1 MSKPKLTAKQ
11 KLFADYYI
19 ENPNATEAAKKA
31 GYSEKTAKV
40 IGNENLSKPYILRY
54 IEERMSAKSE
64 KLVAKQ
70 DEILSYLTSVMRG
83 EQMEQTLQGI
93 GEGAQMI
100 VDIDVSAKDRLK
112 AAEMLL
118 KRFPINKTEAL
129 REELIAV
136 QIKKAEAE
144 IERLSKDEDGEG
156 AFEII
161 VKRKG
166 VDD

>member
-1 MSKPKLTAKQ
+1 MNKHGLTAKQ
-11 KLFADYYI
+11 KKFADNYI
-19 ENPNATEAAKKA
+19 EHGNITQAAREA
-31 GYSEKTAKV
+31 GYSNPQVQGSRTLEIVRVRAYINDMMAEKDAKK
-40 IGNENLSKPYILRY
+40 I
-54 IEERMSAKSE
+54 
-64 KLVAKQ
+64 AKQ

-83 EQMEQTLQGI
+83 EQTEQVLRLD
-93 GEGAQMI
+93 GEGFQDI
-100 VDIDVSAKDRLK
+100 DNIDVSAKERLK
-112 AAEMLL
+112 AAELLL
-118 KRFPINKTEAL
+118 KRFPINKTEEL

>member
-1 MSKPKLTAKQ
+1 MSKPKLTPKQ

-31 GYSEKTAKV
+31 GYSEKTARA
-40 IGNENLSKPYILRY
+40 IGTENLSKPNILQYID
-54 IEERMSAKSE
+54 ERMSEKSE

-70 DEILSYLTSVMRG
+70 DEILSYLTSIMRG
-83 EQMEQTLQGI
+83 EQKEQVLRGI
-93 GEGAQMI
+93 GEGAQRIDDM
-100 VDIDVSAKDRLK
+100 DVSAKDRLK

-118 KRFPINKTEAL
+118 KRFPINKTEEL

-166 VDD
+166 VDE

>member
-1 MSKPKLTAKQ
+1 MNKHNLTAKQ
-11 KLFADYYI
+11 KRFADNYI
-19 ENPNATEAAKKA
+19 EHGNITQAAKEA
-31 GYSEKTAKV
+31 GYSKPHVQGSQTL
-40 IGNENLSKPYILRY
+40 ENLRVRAYINDVMAEKDSKKI
-54 IEERMSAKSE
+54 
-64 KLVAKQ
+64 AKQ

-83 EQMEQTLQGI
+83 EQTEQVLRLD
-93 GEGAQMI
+93 GEGFQ
-100 VDIDVSAKDRLK
+100 DIDDIEVNAKERLK
-112 AAEMLL
+112 AAELLL

-136 QIKKAEAE
+136 QIKKIEAE
-144 IERLSKDEDGEG
+144 IEKITKDEDGEG